1 MNIAILGTGCP
12 NCKKLERNAQ
22 KAIEQAGKDATIEK
36 VTDIEEIMS
45 YGITAAPAIAID
57 GDVKA
62 QGKVSTVDEIRHM
75 LG

>member
-12 NCKKLERNAQ
+12 KCKKLERNAQ

-36 VTDIEEIMS
+36 VTDIEAIMS

-62 QGKVSTVDEIRHM
+62 QGKVSTVDEIQHM